1 MVSSRNK
8 KLLMEKSGQKVQK
21 FGIKRLKVG
30 VVSVA
35 ITAGLLVS
43 HNTLQ
48 QVHAEEVAD
57 EHVVELVEEPVE
69 LAETDEVVEE
79 TFPDE
84 TSEEIIEAEPPAEES
99 DVLDEE
105 TPSQELQTA
114 STFNTMTALPQI
126 EEGNF
131 RLHFDELPEGDPSS
145 MGLWMWVN
153 SHVATATHVS
163 INIFC

>member
-1 MVSSRNK
+1 MVSHRNK
-8 KLLMEKSGQKVQK
+8 KLLLEKSGQKVHK
-21 FGIKRLKVG
+21 YGLKKLKVG

-35 ITAGLLVS
+35 MTAGILVS
-43 HNTLQ
+43 HNTLL
-48 QVHAEEVAD
+48 QVNAE
-57 EHVVELVEEPVE
+57 ELVEEPVE

-114 STFNTMTALPQI
+114 STFNTMTALPQ
-126 EEGNF
+126 
-131 RLHFDELPEGDPSS
+131 
-145 MGLWMWVN
+145 
-153 SHVATATHVS
+153 
-163 INIFC
+163 